1 MSLFEI
7 ILWVLG
13 GLSAL
18 LALGKIMHEKECK
31 DKNVCAYCGQSLATQ
46 KHETNKEL

>member
-31 DKNVCAYCGQSLATQ
+31 DKNVCAYCGQSLP
-46 KHETNKEL
+46 KPKESVDV